1 MKPPPEGTVAAVRKA
16 RNAPA
21 VVSRLICR
29 LICSR
34 LICGLTVK
42 VLRLNLYC

>member
-29 LICSR
+29 LIR
-34 LICGLTVK
+34 GLTVK

>member
-21 VVSRLICR
+21 VVSRLIC
-29 LICSR
+29 
-34 LICGLTVK
+34 GLTVK